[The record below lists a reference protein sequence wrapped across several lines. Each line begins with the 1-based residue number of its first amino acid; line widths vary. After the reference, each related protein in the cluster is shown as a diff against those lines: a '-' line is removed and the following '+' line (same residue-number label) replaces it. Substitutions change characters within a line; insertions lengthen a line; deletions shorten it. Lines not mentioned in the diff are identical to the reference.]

1 MAQPGAGGAQP
12 APPRGPRLRPVSIDD
27 ILQTDVVTVEPDT
40 PIATV
45 VAQLAEKDVGSVVVV
60 EDERPIGL
68 ITDRA
73 IALALESSPDV
84 TEQAAEEFAS
94 GDLVTGTTEMNV
106 FEALRRLEDEEIRRL
121 PIVDDDDDALVGI
134 VTLDDILVLLGAEL
148 ENAASIIRAQS
159 PRL

>member
-1 MAQPGAGGAQP
+1 
-12 APPRGPRLRPVSIDD
+12 LRPVSIDD

-94 GDLVTGTTEMNV
+94 GDLVTGTTEMSV

-121 PIVDDDDDALVGI
+121 PIVDDDDTLVGI